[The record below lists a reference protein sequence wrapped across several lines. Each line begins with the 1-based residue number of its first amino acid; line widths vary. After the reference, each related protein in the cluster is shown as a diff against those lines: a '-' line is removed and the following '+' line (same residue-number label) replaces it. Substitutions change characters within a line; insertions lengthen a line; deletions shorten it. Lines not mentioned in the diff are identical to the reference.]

1 MKKIWIDP
9 DLIEN
14 KSGIGRDAQLMLD
27 WIDTTFD
34 SEILEWPTGFSQKT
48 RIRRLL
54 LLLLRVSFGV
64 NIHLPKSYRGAFY
77 QSQLGP
83 LLPGKGMDIWLV
95 RLHDLFP
102 ATNPE
107 WFHWWSIRIFKQSL
121 DLAIARDAI
130 FLCDSRS
137 TQLEINRLYPDL
149 KVNSYVIPCQL
160 PAVSPAKCGNCS
172 ACKNLHELQKEDYV
186 LSVGTVEPRKN
197 YLFALIAWRD
207 LKFKKENNLNL
218 IIVGRPG
225 WKTRKLQKQLRN
237 AATSGV
243 VWIPHCC
250 DGTLDLLYKK
260 SRAFISF
267 SLAEGFDMPAMEA
280 RQKYQ
285 VPLIL
290 SDISVHREFHD
301 DVAQFFKS
309 ALELKRILRGP
320 LRQTSISHY
329 SIVSQKSLEELK
341 ICLNL
346 TL

>member
-9 DLIEN
+9 DLVEN

-27 WIDTTFD
+27 WIGTTFNA
-34 SEILEWPTGFSQKT
+34 EILEWPPGFRRET
-48 RIRRLL
+48 RIRRILL
-54 LLLLRVSFGV
+54 SLLRVSFGAS
-64 NIHLPKSYRGAFY
+64 IHLPNSYEGVFY

-83 LLPGKGMDIWLV
+83 LLPGRGIDIWLV

-107 WFHWWSIRIFKQSL
+107 WFHWWSTKIFKKSL
-121 DLAIARDAI
+121 TLAIERKAI

-137 TQLEINRLYPDL
+137 TQLEINHLYPDL

-160 PAVSPAKCGNCS
+160 PSISPVKCGNCS
-172 ACKNLHELQKEDYV
+172 ACNNLDELEKEDYV

-197 YLFALIAWRD
+197 YLFALIAWKD
-207 LKFKKENNLNL
+207 LKFKKENHLNL

-243 VWIPHCC
+243 IWLPHCC

-309 ALELKRILRGP
+309 TLELKSILERP
-320 LRQTSISHY
+320 LRQTSISNY
-329 SIVSQKSLEELK
+329 SIVSQKSLHELK
-341 ICLNL
+341 ICLNSAL
-346 TL
+346 